1 MSNHKSRNVFL
12 IITFSIIT
20 IIYLFL
26 RFTPYSALSKFK
38 NQNYST
44 RIYDCNE
51 NLIQILPLENGLRR
65 EWTSLEE
72 IPDNVKK
79 TFIRAEDKRFYFHFG
94 VDFFAISKAIFQ
106 NLRAKKNVRG
116 ASTITMQLVKIISGS
131 TKSRTFPQKIS
142 DIFNAFRLEARLS
155 KNQIL
160 ELYLNSVP
168 FGMNVEGITSAA
180 RSFYGKELTELS
192 LDEIKC
198 LSVIPRRPSTF
209 NPITNPENCANE
221 AKVPLEAA
229 QNAFAYKYPFFMPH
243 YVNYLKR
250 QIASSSIHNDG
261 KTSSTQNNRGLSPQ
275 VNENLPTDIFTKT
288 DLNLQFY
295 AEKLLQNALLQ
306 ASFSRISNGA
316 ILVIKNDDCSV
327 LSWVGSENWFDNQNG
342 GQNDGVLAKNQM
354 GSSMKPF
361 LYALALD
368 TKDQNG
374 NPFYYPSKILADIP
388 TEFGNSNLYIPLN
401 FNNQFNGPV
410 RLRVALASSLNVPAV
425 IILNDLGVESY
436 LKKLSDL
443 GFESLKNEGKKAD
456 LGLALGAGEV
466 CLAELVPAFSVFVRD
481 GKYIPL
487 NLTGYEELQNDKIL
501 QVYSQDTARIIT
513 SILSDK
519 ASRALGFGYSQTF
532 ETNYPSIFKTGTA
545 NQYQNIVALGA
556 TKNYTVGVWMG
567 NFSGETVVGKT
578 GSSLPAY
585 VAKNILDYLEKNQN
599 SAIFLEPENWTKRKI
614 CSLSGMLAGEN
625 CPSSIYEYVKNG
637 MPLKICS
644 WHEKV
649 GDSII
654 IKHPSEYQSW
664 VLQNKILSQIN
675 YNSSMLKI
683 LTPQNNAIFY
693 YSEQNAK
700 NQTIPVEIVGGNSN
714 ILNIK
719 YDDDFY
725 KTIPRPFKFSLP
737 IERGNH
743 TLEIECANE
752 TKKINFIVK

>member
-1 MSNHKSRNVFL
+1 MLNHKSRNIFF
-12 IITFSIIT
+12 IITFSTII

-26 RFTPYSALSKFK
+26 RFSPYPALSKFK

-44 RIYDCNE
+44 RIYDCNGKF
-51 NLIQILPLENGLRR
+51 IQILPLENGLRR
-65 EWTSLEE
+65 EWTSLKE
-72 IPDNVKK
+72 IPDDVIR

-94 VDFFAISKAIFQ
+94 VDFFAVSKAIFQ

-131 TKSRTFPQKIS
+131 TKSRTFSQKIS

-198 LSVIPRRPSTF
+198 LSVIPRRPSAF
-209 NPITNPENCANE
+209 NPITNPESCANE
-221 AKVPLEAA
+221 AKVPLEAT
-229 QNAFAYKYPFFMPH
+229 QNAHAYEYPFFMPH

-250 QIASSSIHNDG
+250 QIASSSTRN
-261 KTSSTQNNRGLSPQ
+261 TRGLSP
-275 VNENLPTDIFTKT
+275 NENLPTDIFTKT

-306 ASFSRISNGA
+306 ASSSRISNGA

-327 LSWVGSENWFDNQNG
+327 LCWVGSENWFDNQNG
-342 GQNDGVLAKNQM
+342 GKNDGVLTKNQM

-368 TKDQNG
+368 TNDQNG
-374 NPFYYPSKILADIP
+374 NPLYYPSKILADIP

-401 FNNQFNGPV
+401 FNNHFNGPV

-425 IILNDLGVESY
+425 SVLNDLSVESY

-443 GFESLKNEGKKAD
+443 GFESLKKDGKKAD

-481 GKYIPL
+481 GKYSPL
-487 NLTGYEELQNDKIL
+487 NFTGYEELKNDKIL
-501 QVYSQDTARIIT
+501 QIYSQDTARIIT

-519 ASRALGFGYSQTF
+519 ASRVLGFGYSQTF
-532 ETNYPSIFKTGTA
+532 ETKYPSIFKTGTA

-585 VAKNILDYLEKNQN
+585 VAKNILDYLEKNQT
-599 SAIFLEPENWTKRKI
+599 SANFSEPENWSKRKI

-637 MPLKICS
+637 MSQKNCS
-644 WHEKV
+644 WHEKI

-654 IKHPSEYQSW
+654 IKYPSEYQSW
-664 VLQNKILSQIN
+664 VLQNKIPLQPSQID
-675 YNSSMLKI
+675 YNSSILKI
-683 LTPQNNAIFY
+683 LTPQNNTIFY

-700 NQTIPVEIVGGNSN
+700 NQTIPVEVVGGNSN
-714 ILNIK
+714 VLNIK

-725 KTIPRPFKFSLP
+725 KTIPRPFKFYLP

-752 TKKINFIVK
+752 TKKINFVVK

>member
-1 MSNHKSRNVFL
+1 MQNHKSRNLFF
-12 IITFSIIT
+12 IITFSIIAAV
-20 IIYLFL
+20 YLFL
-26 RFTPYSALSKFK
+26 RFSPYPALSKFK

-44 RIYDCNE
+44 RIYDCNG

-65 EWTSLEE
+65 EWTSLKK
-72 IPDNVKK
+72 IPDDVKK

-106 NLRAKKNVRG
+106 NLKAKKNVRG

-131 TKSRTFPQKIS
+131 TKSRTFSQKIS
-142 DIFNAFRLEARLS
+142 DIFNAFRLESRLS

-221 AKVPLEAA
+221 AKVPLQAA
-229 QNAFAYKYPFFMPH
+229 KNAYAYEYPFFMPH
-243 YVNYLKR
+243 YVNYLKKK
-250 QIASSSIHNDG
+250 IASP
-261 KTSSTQNNRGLSPQ
+261 RGLSPKKTLSNELY
-275 VNENLPTDIFTKT
+275 VNA
-288 DLNLQFY
+288 DLNLQSY
-295 AEKLLQNALLQ
+295 AEKLLQNALLES
-306 ASFSRISNGA
+306 SFSRISNGA

-327 LSWVGSENWFDNQNG
+327 LSWVGNNWFDNQNG
-342 GQNDGVLAKNQM
+342 GQIDGVLVNNQM

-368 TKDQNG
+368 TNDENG
-374 NPFYYPSKILADIP
+374 NPLYYPSKILADIP
-388 TEFGNSNLYIPLN
+388 TEFGNSKLYIPLN

-410 RLRVALASSLNVPAV
+410 RFRVALASSLNVPAV
-425 IILNDLGVESY
+425 SILNDLGVENY
-436 LKKLSDL
+436 LDKLFDL
-443 GFESLKNEGKKAD
+443 GFESLKNGGKNAD

-481 GKYIPL
+481 GKYLPL
-487 NLTGYEELQNDKIL
+487 NLTGHDNFSQNDEL

-532 ETNYPSIFKTGTA
+532 ETSYPSIFKTGTA

-567 NFSGETVVGKT
+567 NFTGETVVGKT
-578 GSSLPAY
+578 GSSIPAAI
-585 VAKNILDYLEKNQN
+585 AKNILDYLEKNQN
-599 SAIFLEPENWTKRKI
+599 STNFLEPEDWIKTKI

-625 CPSSIYEYVKNG
+625 CPSSVYEYVKNEIS
-637 MPLKICS
+637 KKTCS
-644 WHEKV
+644 WHKKI

-654 IKHPSEYQSW
+654 IEYPSEYQSW
-664 VLQNKILSQIN
+664 VLQNKIPSKID
-675 YNSSMLKI
+675 YTSSMLKI
-683 LTPQNNAIFY
+683 LTPQNNSIFY

-700 NQTIPVEIVGGNSN
+700 NQTIPVEIIGGNSDV
-714 ILNIK
+714 LNIE

-743 TLEIECANE
+743 TLKIKCANE
-752 TKKINFIVK
+752 TAEINFVVK